1 LRFLGERGLTLI
13 ELLVALALLSLIGLG
28 LTSTIGTS
36 KRVWEQSERYG
47 VTLEEVNTRQLLKRV
62 LENTFIEEMD
72 KADDKFSGTQNTLD
86 FKSTHTLSRF
96 SPLNTLKVAI
106 YNNADGLVL
115 DINEI
120 NRADGK
126 VTYHSRNL
134 RSKIASVSY
143 YDHSLDQWL
152 DNWQKAGLPRL
163 VYFQFEDPNWPD
175 LAVHLINS

>member
-1 LRFLGERGLTLI
+1 MRFLEERGLTLI

-62 LENTFIEEMD
+62 LENAFIEETD
-72 KADDKFSGTQNTLD
+72 NADDKFAGAQNALD
-86 FKSTHTLSRF
+86 FKSTHTLSRL

-106 YNNADGLVL
+106 YDNADGLVL

-120 NRADGK
+120 NRETGEIMH
-126 VTYHSRNL
+126 HSRFL

-152 DNWQKAGLPRL
+152 DSWHKMGLPRL
-163 VYFQFEDPNWPD
+163 VYFQFEDVNWPD
-175 LAVHLINS
+175 LAVHLTNS